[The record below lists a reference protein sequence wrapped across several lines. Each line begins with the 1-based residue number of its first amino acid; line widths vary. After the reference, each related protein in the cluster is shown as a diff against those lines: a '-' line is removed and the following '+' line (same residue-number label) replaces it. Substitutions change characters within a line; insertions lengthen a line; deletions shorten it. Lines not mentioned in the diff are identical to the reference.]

1 MERRLPARRSLLLL
15 ASPPPFRHGEK
26 MVKFG
31 KPEARVGR
39 AGRKGEFLWKGHAR
53 SWGGGE
59 RGGGGERRP
68 REDDVAAKE
77 ERDKETDADN
87 EKTSEER
94 RLE

>member
-1 MERRLPARRSLLLL
+1 ME
-15 ASPPPFRHGEK
+15 SPRQELEELVEK
-26 MVKFG
+26 
-31 KPEARVGR
+31 ENSCGR
-39 AGRKGEFLWKGHAR
+39 GTREV
-53 SWGGGE
+53 GGGRGGK

>member
-31 KPEARVGR
+31 KPEARAGR

-53 SWGGGE
+53 SWRE
-59 RGGGGERRP
+59 RGEERWRRGEKAPGGRRSGERRK
-68 REDDVAAKE
+68 RQ
-77 ERDKETDADN
+77 RD
-87 EKTSEER
+87 R
-94 RLE
+94 R